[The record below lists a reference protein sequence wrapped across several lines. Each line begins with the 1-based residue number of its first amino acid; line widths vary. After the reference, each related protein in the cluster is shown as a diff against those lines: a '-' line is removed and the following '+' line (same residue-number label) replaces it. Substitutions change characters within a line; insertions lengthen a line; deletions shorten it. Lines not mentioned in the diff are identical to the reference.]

1 MFNVCQDVGLSI
13 DLHSNRLAQVICPSL
28 LQSNGNQLIE
38 VKSTNSCSMLIN
50 PEMIALMLKCTKN
63 IEILKDKGWISTKG
77 CS

>member
-13 DLHSNRLAQVICPSL
+13 DLHSNRLAQVICPS
-28 LQSNGNQLIE
+28 NQQIE